1 MVANLLSWVS
11 RLNASPFVEKAAA
24 RILSQHHFRFYSFSC
39 FFIDFS
45 EVYEDLSSNLSLNQS
60 IEGISLITMLSLL
73 NISNGKLLLST

>member
-11 RLNASPFVEKAAA
+11 RLNASPFVVKAAA

-45 EVYEDLSSNLSLNQS
+45 MVYENLGSNLSLNQS
-60 IEGISLITMLSLL
+60 MQGISLITMLSLPD
-73 NISNGKLLLST
+73 IRYGRLLLST